1 MTKTS
6 QINRLSAHVCASAR
20 TDTSVIINFTYNGRA
35 LQGVAGDTLA
45 SALLANGV
53 NVVGRSFKYG
63 RPRGIVGHGAEEP
76 NAIMQIGSGAATVPN
91 LKATQVELYEG
102 LESAS
107 VNGWPSVDFDLMS
120 IAGWFSR
127 LMPPGFY
134 YKTFMYPAKLWMTY
148 EHFIRKAAGLG
159 RSPVEEDPDCYDKLN
174 QHADVLVIGAGPAG
188 LMAALEAA
196 YAGAR
201 VIIVDEQAEFG
212 GSLLASTQRID
223 GQTAAAWVDDTVAQL
238 RTFSNLQMLPRSTAF
253 GYYDHNFV
261 GILERRSDHLGLCA
275 SAGSRQ
281 RMHRV
286 RAKRVVLATGAFE
299 RPLVFSH
306 NDIPG
311 VMQAS
316 SVSTYVNRYGVA
328 PGNQMLLFTCN
339 DSAYQTALDWHRSGR
354 TVVAI
359 VDSRSTP
366 NGEIMAAVAEQGI
379 EVMLGHAVIEARGSK
394 RVKSALVAPINAQ
407 GSRLVGAVTRIACD
421 LIACSGGWSPAIHL
435 SSHTGAKPQWDAAI
449 VGFRPGSSLQQ
460 ERSAGSCRGT
470 YRLSDCLTEGAD
482 VGAQAAQLA
491 GFGDAKRLFAL
502 PHIEEYGEHPQQA
515 LFLVPHT
522 KRSSR
527 APSQFVDMQLDVTAG
542 SIAIAVAE
550 GFDSIEHVKR
560 YTALGFGTDQGKLGN
575 INGMAI
581 LAAALDQD
589 IANVGTTIFRPAY
602 TPTTFGA
609 IAGRDIGGLFDPE
622 RHTAAHHWHV
632 RQGAVF
638 EDVGQWKRPW
648 YFPRS
653 TASGSVET
661 IRAAV
666 DRECLAVRNSVGIL
680 DASTLGKIDI
690 QGPDAAEFVTRMYTN
705 SYLKLAAGKCR
716 YGVML
721 KEDGMIFDDGVCAC
735 LGDNHYLMF
744 TTTGGAAGVLAWLE
758 LWQQTEWPELQV
770 YFTSVTDHWSTA
782 TISGPNA
789 RRVLAKVCDDIDL
802 DKNAFGFMDWRDC
815 TVAGV
820 GARVFRISFTGELS
834 YEINVPAHYGRHVWE
849 TLMAA
854 GEEFDITPYGT
865 ESMHV
870 LRAEKGFIIVGQ
882 DTDGSMTPADMN
894 MDWVVG
900 RNKVFSFIGKRS
912 LYRSDAL
919 RADRKQLVGLKTLR
933 RSEILPEGAQI
944 VFDPQQSIPMSMQGH
959 VTSSYY
965 SANLGHSIAL
975 AVIKGG
981 LSRMGQVVHCPL
993 ADGRT
998 LAAEIV
1004 SSVFYDPKGVRQH
1017 VA

>member
-1 MTKTS
+1 MTQIK
-6 QINRLSAHVCASAR
+6 QINRLASGAR
-20 TDTSVIINFTYNGRA
+20 VDGDGVINFTYNGRPM
-35 LQGVAGDTLA
+35 QGVSGDTLA

-53 NVVGRSFKYG
+53 DVIGRSFKYG
-63 RPRGIVGHGAEEP
+63 RARGIVGHGAEEP
-76 NAIMQIGSGAATVPN
+76 NAIMQIGCGASSVPN

-102 LESAS
+102 LASAS

-120 IAGWFSR
+120 IAGFFSR

-148 EHFIRKAAGLG
+148 EHFIRRAAGLG
-159 RSPVEEDPDCYDKLN
+159 RIPVEDDPDSYDKLN

-188 LMAALEAA
+188 LMAAREAA
-196 YAGAR
+196 RAGAR
-201 VIIVDEQAEFG
+201 VMIVDEQSEFG
-212 GSLLASTQRID
+212 GSLLASTKTIEGRP
-223 GQTAAAWVDDTVAQL
+223 ASAWVDLMVGEL
-238 RTFSNLQMLPRSTAF
+238 KTFANLQMLPRSTAF
-253 GYYDHNFV
+253 GYYDHNFI
-261 GILERRSDHLGLCA
+261 GILERRSDHQSL
-275 SAGSRQ
+275 SAATGTRQ
-281 RMHRV
+281 RLHRV

-299 RPLVFSH
+299 RPLVFAH

-328 PGNQMLLFTCN
+328 PGSRMVLFTCN
-339 DSAYQTALDWHRSGR
+339 DSAYQTALDWHAAGR

-359 VDSRSTP
+359 VDSRAAPS
-366 NGEIMAAVAEQGI
+366 GAMLAAVEALGMA
-379 EVMLGHAVIEARGSK
+379 VMLGCAVIEAQGGK
-394 RVKSALVAPINAQ
+394 RVKRALVAPINAE
-407 GSRLVGAVTRIACD
+407 GTEVAGPVRRIACD

-435 SSHTGAKPQWDAAI
+435 SSHTGAKPQWDEAI
-449 VGFRPGSSLQQ
+449 VGFRPGASTQQ
-460 ERSAGSCRGT
+460 ECSAGACAGT
-470 YRLSDCLTEGAD
+470 YRLSECFAEGALA
-482 VGAQAAQLA
+482 GAQAAHKA
-491 GFGDAKRLFAL
+491 GFGDGVGLFAQ
-502 PHIEEYGEHPQQA
+502 PPVEEHNEYPQQA

-522 KRSSR
+522 QRSTR

-542 SIAIAVAE
+542 SIEIAVRE
-550 GFDSIEHVKR
+550 GFESIEHIKR

-581 LAAALDQD
+581 LAKALGQSM
-589 IANVGTTIFRPAY
+589 AETGTTIFRPAY

-609 IAGRDIGGLFDPE
+609 IAGRDIGTLFDPQ
-622 RHTAAHHWHV
+622 RHTAMHRWHLA
-632 RQGAVF
+632 RGAEF

-648 YFPRS
+648 YYPR
-653 TASGSVET
+653 ARAAGGVESL
-661 IRAAV
+661 REAV

-690 QGPDAAEFVTRMYTN
+690 QGPDAAEFITRMYTN
-705 SYLKLAAGKCR
+705 SFLKLAPGKCR

-735 LGDNHYLMF
+735 LGDNHYLMY

-758 LWQQTEWPELQV
+758 LWQQTEWPDMQV

-782 TISGPNA
+782 IISGPNA

-802 DKNAFGFMDWRDC
+802 DRQAFGFMDWRDG

-820 GARVFRISFTGELS
+820 TARVFRISFTGELS
-834 YEINVPAHYGRHVWE
+834 YEINVPAHCGRHLWE
-849 TLMAA
+849 ALIAA
-854 GEEFDITPYGT
+854 GEAFDITPYGT

-894 MDWVVG
+894 MDWVVAK
-900 RNKVFSFIGKRS
+900 NKTFSFIGKRS
-912 LYRSDAL
+912 LQRSDAL
-919 RADRKQLVGLKTLR
+919 RDERKQFVGLKPLNP
-933 RSEILPEGAQI
+933 SEVLPEGAQV
-944 VFDPQQSIPMSMQGH
+944 VFDPQQPIPMSMQGH

-965 SANLGHSIAL
+965 SANLGHSFAL

-981 LSRMGQVVHCPL
+981 LNRMGQVVHCPL

-1004 SSVFYDPKGVRQH
+1004 SCVFYDPEGARQH
-1017 VA
+1017 VE